1 MCNGLQ
7 EKHLRDAALC
17 YDQDVFQE
25 EGMKFKLE
33 FFNLNA
39 IYIHKAP

>member
-1 MCNGLQ
+1 MCNVLQ
-7 EKHLRDAALC
+7 EKHLRGAALC

-25 EGMKFKLE
+25 EGMMFKLE

-39 IYIHKAP
+39 IYA

>member
-1 MCNGLQ
+1 MCSGLQ
-7 EKHLRDAALC
+7 ENYPWDAALC

-25 EGMKFKLE
+25 EGMMFKLE

-39 IYIHKAP
+39 RYA